1 MVGWWE
7 CGGGKRV
14 SAAGAAQQRPNVALR
29 SGKQCA
35 PHYVVVHS
43 YFQLKSIFSPV
54 VFFCHCFS
62 RITTMFKKNPRPK
75 PSANIKSSERR
86 KLVNLICQTYHID
99 QDKLSKE
106 HVNAIVPPTIKQANF
121 NNQTDVSGII
131 YFNENETPVWFKSRD
146 SQVYPS
152 LFTVWNLNFL
162 PVVKTHPHVISV
174 LSNGADLMLPGTVPP
189 FDKRAVK
196 GAIVGVVDS
205 ANPTVVKAIGVCCLD
220 MPQFTRVVGHTG
232 VAVRIIHH
240 LDDELYKLNTL
251 VDIPMPAEVP
261 VLCQNGESEAAD
273 AEAGDTETDTA
284 IEVED
289 ETPDA
294 ENTENGD
301 DISLAIDD
309 IAESVST
316 LTVEEVDNFFTRS
329 LLQTIKNDTFELP
342 ITSSTFM
349 SQHIYKN
356 LPAIDPSYCNVK
368 KTSWK
373 KTSKFLKAM
382 DKLKYIL
389 VKGKDEDLSVIKLMD
404 KSNPTI
410 ENFVPHKTMGS
421 VKSVKPPPTPSKKAN
436 ELSVQLL
443 YKPTSK
449 SKPVF
454 VAIKKVY
461 DKYYTATELRSVLEE
476 YIKLQQLVNERDKK
490 QILINDTLRSITN
503 LKESSVTRDVVFKA
517 FLKNFSPH
525 YQIIKPGEN
534 SATVH
539 KGEPPKVSI
548 VTEMKIGRKVITRV
562 SNFEHFYIKPHL
574 LSDELKVKC
583 SGSATIGPCVHNP
596 KLTEVQV
603 QGPHGKLII
612 QLLKDKGIP
621 ISYINFEDKLKKKKK
636 KAT

>member
-1 MVGWWE
+1 
-7 CGGGKRV
+7 
-14 SAAGAAQQRPNVALR
+14 
-29 SGKQCA
+29 
-35 PHYVVVHS
+35 
-43 YFQLKSIFSPV
+43 
-54 VFFCHCFS
+54 
-62 RITTMFKKNPRPK
+62 MFKKHPRPK

-86 KLVNLICQTYHID
+86 KLVNLICHTYNID
-99 QDKLSKE
+99 QDKLSKDQ
-106 HVNAIVPPTIKQANF
+106 VNAIVPSTIKQANF

-152 LFTVWNLNFL
+152 VFTVWNLNFL

-189 FDKRAVK
+189 FDKGAVK

-205 ANPTVVKAIGVCCLD
+205 ANPTVVKAVGVCCLD
-220 MPQFTRVVGHTG
+220 VPQFTRVVGHTG
-232 VAVRIIHH
+232 VAVRVIHH
-240 LDDELYKLNTL
+240 VDDELYKLNTL
-251 VDIPMPAEVP
+251 VDIPMPTEVP
-261 VLCQNGESEAAD
+261 MLCQTNEIEGSVAEEDGDIEPDSEAV
-273 AEAGDTETDTA
+273 ETEQMK
-284 IEVED
+284 D
-289 ETPDA
+289 ESPQSVNN
-294 ENTENGD
+294 ENCD
-301 DISLAIDD
+301 DISLTIDG

-342 ITSSTFM
+342 ITASTFM

-389 VKGKDEDLSVIKLMD
+389 VKGKDEDLSIIKLMD
-404 KSNPTI
+404 KANPTI
-410 ENFVPHKTMGS
+410 ETFVPHRTMGS
-421 VKSVKPPPTPSKKAN
+421 LKSVSTPPTPSKKAN
-436 ELSVQLL
+436 ELTVQLL
-443 YKPTSK
+443 HKPTSK

-454 VAIKKVY
+454 VAIKKPY
-461 DKYYTATELRSVLEE
+461 DKYYTATELRTILQE
-476 YIKLQQLVNERDKK
+476 YISLQQLVNERDKK

-534 SATVH
+534 SATIY

-548 VTEMKIGRKVITRV
+548 ITETKIGRKVITRV

-583 SGSATIGPCVHNP
+583 SGSATIGPCVQNP